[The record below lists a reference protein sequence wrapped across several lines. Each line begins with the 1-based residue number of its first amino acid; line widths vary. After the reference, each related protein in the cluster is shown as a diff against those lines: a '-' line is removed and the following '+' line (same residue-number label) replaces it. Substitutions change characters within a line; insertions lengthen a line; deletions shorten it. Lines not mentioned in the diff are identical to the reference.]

1 MTATPQTA
9 TPQPSTPLAIVTG
22 ASQGIGYAIATEL
35 ARRGHRLALLARREK
50 PLHEAARHLEPAAP
64 VVRAFPCDVT
74 DAARVQAVFQQILDW
89 GGRVD
94 VLVNNAGL
102 GVFAPIHEISDTD
115 WAANLNTNLTGVF
128 LCSRAVAP
136 QMIRQRS
143 GHIINISS
151 LAGKNAFA
159 GGSAYCASKWG
170 LMGLTY
176 CMAEDLRRYGI
187 RVSVICPGTVQ
198 TEFSPHAGKDP
209 ARMLQAADVARTV
222 GWLLEQEPQ
231 SFVSEVL
238 IRPTQKP

>member
-1 MTATPQTA
+1 MTATPE
-9 TPQPSTPLAIVTG
+9 PSTPLAIVTG
-22 ASQGIGYAIATEL
+22 ASQGIGLAIAAEL

-50 PLHEAARHLEPAAP
+50 PLQQATQQLESAAP
-64 VVRAFPCDVT
+64 TVRAFPCDVT

-102 GVFAPIHEISDTD
+102 GVFAPIHEISDAD

-209 ARMLQAADVARTV
+209 ARMLQPADVARTV